1 MLNRKNIIRFTVIFA
16 AFLGFSSS
24 VFADKNLTILHTNDT
39 HAHLIPF
46 DDPDHGTNC
55 GGLVRRAGLIN
66 LIKKE
71 VENPLILD
79 AGDIFQG
86 TTFFTIFQGEASYRT
101 AKAIGVEA
109 TTMGNHE
116 LDLGIEHLLSIIDK
130 TGRKVLASNVVWPD
144 GKKHVFQPYAVFVRN
159 GLKIGVIGRV
169 GHDNWGECNIKVTN
183 KMKLLDD
190 IENIRETAKRIRP
203 YVDLVIVISHAEVEN
218 DRKLA
223 ASIAELDVVIGGHS
237 HTKIM
242 KPELIKHFKFAGDYD
257 NGLGGTI
264 FTEAYE
270 WGHYLGRIDLTVDDN
285 KKITKWGGELIEV
298 KPEHEAYATKGIKD
312 LVEYYDQSRIKQIN
326 RVIAHSEKGLPY
338 DKNLRMKKMCPAGVF
353 TCDALKAVFNT
364 DIGMINAK
372 GVRSPIPAGNVIVDD
387 VHTMLPFDNDV
398 AVVVLKGEEVQ
409 KMLDHVAKIWEK
421 KSSTVVSGITGELY
435 VDEGKAKNVKVN
447 GQPIDPNKEYSIA
460 VTSFIADGNDGGD
473 VFFAKP
479 VSMKSTGVIMR
490 DAVVSYMEKIKE
502 LPNIDYEPMTI
513 VGNGSK

>member
-1 MLNRKNIIRFTVIFA
+1 MINHKNIIKFTLLFA
-16 AFLGFSSS
+16 VFLGFTSS

-55 GGLVRRAGLIN
+55 GGLVRRSGLIN
-66 LIKKE
+66 LIKKD

-79 AGDIFQG
+79 AGDVFQG
-86 TTFFTIFQGEASYRT
+86 TTFFTIFKGEASYRT
-101 AKAIGVEA
+101 AKAIGVDA

-130 TGRKVLASNVVWPD
+130 TGMRVLASNVVWPD

-169 GHDNWGECNIKVTN
+169 GHDNWGDCNIKVTN

-223 ASIAELDVVIGGHS
+223 ASISEVDVVIGGHTHS
-237 HTKIM
+237 KIM
-242 KPELIKHFKFAGDYD
+242 KPELIKHNEKAGNYD
-257 NGLGGTI
+257 NGLGGTL

-270 WGHYLGRIDLTVDDN
+270 WGHYLGHIDLTVDDN
-285 KKITKWGGELIEV
+285 KKITKWDGELIEV

-312 LVEYYDQSRIKQIN
+312 LVEYYDQSRIKQIS

-338 DKNLRMKKMCPAGVF
+338 DKKQRTQKMCPAGVF
-353 TCDALKAVFNT
+353 TCDALKAATNC
-364 DIGMINAK
+364 DIGMVNAK
-372 GVRSPIPAGNVIVDD
+372 GVRCPIAPGDITVENI
-387 VHTMLPFDNDV
+387 HTMLPFENTII
-398 AVVVLKGEEVQ
+398 VVTLKGDQVQ
-409 KMLDHVAKIWEK
+409 KMFDHAAKIWGK
-421 KSSTVVSGITGELY
+421 QTSTVMSGVSGELY

-447 GQPIDPNKEYSIA
+447 GQPIDPNKEYTVA
-460 VTSFIADGNDGGD
+460 VTSFIADGNEGGD
-473 VFFAKP
+473 VYFAKP
-479 VSMKSTGVIMR
+479 VSMRDSGIIMR
-490 DAVVSYMEKIKE
+490 DAVISYMEQMKE

-513 VGNGSK
+513 IKKASN